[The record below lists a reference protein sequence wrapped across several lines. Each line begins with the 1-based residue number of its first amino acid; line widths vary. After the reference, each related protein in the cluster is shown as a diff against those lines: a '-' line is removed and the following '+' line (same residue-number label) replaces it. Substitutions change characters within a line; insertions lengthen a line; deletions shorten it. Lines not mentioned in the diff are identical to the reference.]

1 MSLQARDVGDGAS
14 SKKLFYVLLLLLLL
28 IGLILHLRS
37 TEYPFLPVDDA
48 YTTLHNAQ
56 VMRAGEDRNFGTT
69 PPLSGATSAP
79 PLLLVT
85 GLLTFFPS
93 SSPSFTG
100 LRPLKPRSLSWSD
113 WGSVSRYINCSTVW
127 RPAWPWRG

>member
-28 IGLILHLRS
+28 TGLILPLRS

-79 PLLLVT
+79 HLLLVT
-85 GLLTFFPS
+85 GLLNFFPS
-93 SSPSFTG
+93 AWASFAAAWIGVVLYALAPPHPPFVHRASP
-100 LRPLKPRSLSWSD
+100 
-113 WGSVSRYINCSTVW
+113 
-127 RPAWPWRG
+127 AH